1 VSKNRFAGPAIAII
15 IVVLFVVW
23 MASGSDDN
31 QAQLNSNP
39 QPAKSL
45 IATVQ
50 VVPSES
56 RWVNQSLKIN
66 GITEAKRS
74 VTVRS
79 EANGKVVRLL
89 KEQGQIVK
97 KGDVI
102 AELDQQD
109 IPARLKQA
117 KAFVEQTRLEYEG
130 AQKLK
135 GQGLQNEV
143 QLAGALTNY
152 EQAKAQLAGL
162 ELQQANT
169 AIRAPFNGQIENLNL
184 ELGSFVRQGDAIAD
198 IYDYSE
204 LKFVGAVSEK
214 DISSLKLGQTA
225 TVELINGELAPAKIS
240 YIGSVTNAATR
251 TFSVELRLN
260 PVNRN
265 VSGVTS
271 VASIDL
277 ERDQGHFISPAL
289 LYINEA
295 GVMGLKTLDSSNRVV
310 FNDVHIMHSETEG
323 VWVGGLPDKA
333 NIIVVGQ
340 GFVNIG
346 DETNPTFN
354 EFDSTIAVGL

>member
-1 VSKNRFAGPAIAII
+1 MSKNRFAGPAIAII

-31 QAQLNSNP
+31 QAQLNANP

-130 AQKLK
+130 AQRLK

-198 IYDYSE
+198 VYDYCRTKHVGCSVKE
-204 LKFVGAVSEK
+204 LDAE
-214 DISSLKLGQTA
+214 
-225 TVELINGELAPAKIS
+225 
-240 YIGSVTNAATR
+240 
-251 TFSVELRLN
+251 
-260 PVNRN
+260 
-265 VSGVTS
+265 
-271 VASIDL
+271 
-277 ERDQGHFISPAL
+277 
-289 LYINEA
+289 
-295 GVMGLKTLDSSNRVV
+295 
-310 FNDVHIMHSETEG
+310 
-323 VWVGGLPDKA
+323 
-333 NIIVVGQ
+333 
-340 GFVNIG
+340 
-346 DETNPTFN
+346 
-354 EFDSTIAVGL
+354 EFTKYACI